1 MNVLKTAADFDRALH
16 NAVVLNDT
24 TEIDQ
29 FISALNNEL
38 KRSDIVLRLVVGQ
51 DPSDENSDLS
61 VAPTYISAARV
72 ANPEEDL
79 VSIYL
84 PTNHEF
90 YADESINITG
100 TSASAISI
108 NECVEIND
116 KTIQEVG
123 RTLAKYI
130 KRRPPLLKLADAD
143 RSIIEMYSAGL
154 ISMTELVLDLMSRG
168 IGIRQIT
175 TGTTDDPAIE
185 VIVRHGKL
193 YLDLTHDAGQVDEH
207 NWPVLQSVVVLI

>member
-16 NAVVLNDT
+16 NAVTLNDT

-29 FISALNNEL
+29 FITSITTELN
-38 KRSDIVLRLVVGQ
+38 RSDIVLRFVAGD
-51 DPSDENSDLS
+51 DPANSESNMDLS
-61 VAPTYISAARV
+61 PTYISAARV
-72 ANPEEDL
+72 ANPEEEL
-79 VSIYL
+79 LTIIL
-84 PTNHEF
+84 PTAHED
-90 YADESINITG
+90 YKCDTIDIVG
-100 TSASAISI
+100 TDL
-108 NECVEIND
+108 CVSRCKAYIKIND
-116 KTIQEVG
+116 TTIQEVA
-123 RTLAKYI
+123 RVIAQTI
-130 KRRPPLLKLADAD
+130 KRRSPLLKLADAD

-154 ISMTELVLDLMSRG
+154 ISMTELVLDLVSRG